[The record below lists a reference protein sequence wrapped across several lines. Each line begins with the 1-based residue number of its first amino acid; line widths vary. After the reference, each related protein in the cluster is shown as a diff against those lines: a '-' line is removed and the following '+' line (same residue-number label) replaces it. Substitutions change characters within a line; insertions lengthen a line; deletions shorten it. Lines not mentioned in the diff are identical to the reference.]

1 MTTIVKHRR
10 TGKEYI
16 LLGINGEAKQID
28 PSRFISGLFERDK
41 SVTSPSATVC
51 DVRGNMFLADIDDLV
66 VVEVNGVKPAD
77 ILPPPQPEE
86 FMEEETRSQFDRDFA
101 DERAIADEEFEDDFE
116 DDFEAEKKIRSPARN
131 SRATQHLPIQKV
143 STLLV
148 QKPMRMRIGFSRK

>member
-10 TGKEYI
+10 TGNEYI

-86 FMEEETRSQFDRDFA
+86 FMEEETRSQFNRDFA

-116 DDFEAEKKIRSPARN
+116 DDFEAEKKFDRQPETPGNPTSADPESLDAPSSETNEDEDWI
-131 SRATQHLPIQKV
+131 
-143 STLLV
+143 
-148 QKPMRMRIGFSRK
+148 